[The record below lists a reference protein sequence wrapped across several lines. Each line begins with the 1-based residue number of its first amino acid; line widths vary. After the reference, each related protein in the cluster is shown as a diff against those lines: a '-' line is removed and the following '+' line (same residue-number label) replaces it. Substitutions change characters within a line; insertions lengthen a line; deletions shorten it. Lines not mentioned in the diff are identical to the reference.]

1 MGAPFL
7 IPQGT
12 LNEKVVY
19 LIASS
24 VFVFINFMMEH
35 REMVKSTGSAINFK
49 DIVLLSLDL
58 YYFQREF
65 CCHSYL
71 CSSAQNIFFLLLFF
85 FIIKLFLF
93 LDSGRFACSS

>member
-35 REMVKSTGSAINFK
+35 REMVKSTGSAIK
-49 DIVLLSLDL
+49 WST
-58 YYFQREF
+58 
-65 CCHSYL
+65 
-71 CSSAQNIFFLLLFF
+71 FFLSEF
-85 FIIKLFLF
+85 
-93 LDSGRFACSS
+93 